1 MEFIYTLHSH
11 FRWLVLLFAVV
22 TVLLYLQGW
31 LSKRR
36 FSKMD
41 RIMGI
46 IFVSTVDLQVLL
58 GLINLISIVSI
69 TSVAEVLHVKQIEHI
84 GTMIAAL
91 VLIHVAAKWKSKPD
105 TIRFKNTFF
114 FYFVAIILIFNGIV
128 RLRGGLTW

>member
-22 TVLLYLQGW
+22 TVILYLHGW

-36 FSKMD
+36 FSKID
-41 RIMGI
+41 RTMGV
-46 IFVSTVDLQVLL
+46 IFVSTLDLQVLL
-58 GLINLISIVSI
+58 GLINLIAIASA
-69 TSVAEVLHVKQIEHI
+69 TQELHAKQIEHVATI
-84 GTMIAAL
+84 IAAL
-91 VLIHVAAKWKSKPD
+91 VLVHVAAKWKSKPD

-114 FYFVAIILIFNGIV
+114 FYFVAIVLVFNGIV

>member
-22 TVLLYLQGW
+22 TVILYLHGW

-36 FSKMD
+36 FSKID
-41 RIMGI
+41 RTMGV
-46 IFVSTVDLQVLL
+46 IFVSTMDLQVLL
-58 GLINLISIVSI
+58 GLINLIAIASA
-69 TSVAEVLHVKQIEHI
+69 TQELHAKQIEHVA
-84 GTMIAAL
+84 TMIAAL
-91 VLIHVAAKWKSKPD
+91 VLVHVAAKWKSKPD

-114 FYFVAIILIFNGIV
+114 FYFVAIVLVFNGIV